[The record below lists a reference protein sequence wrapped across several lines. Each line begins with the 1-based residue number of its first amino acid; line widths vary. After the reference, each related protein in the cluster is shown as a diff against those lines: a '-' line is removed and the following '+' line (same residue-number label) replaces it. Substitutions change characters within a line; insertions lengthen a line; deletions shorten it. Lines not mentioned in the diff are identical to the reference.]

1 MVLFM
6 VIWLKGGKKEW
17 PHKQMKSHKESES
30 VNFMTILSFFFCRE
44 GNRNPTNVAVINRQ
58 KKKKMLNIYSNM
70 IWISL

>member
-30 VNFMTILSFFFCRE
+30 VNFKTILSYFFFKRE
-44 GNRNPTNVAVINRQ
+44 PEIPP
-58 KKKKMLNIYSNM
+58 LLLS
-70 IWISL
+70 